1 MTRATITFDDD
12 LYFELSRL
20 AKLQGKTKS
29 ALLNELMSA
38 AIPFMQNTSDM
49 IEKISAASESERRA
63 FKRVLGQME
72 LLTDTHLRGLSNNF
86 ERLSVVPTP
95 SR

>member
-1 MTRATITFDDD
+1 MTRATITFNDD

-20 AKLQGKTKS
+20 AKLQGRTKS

-38 AIPFMQNTSDM
+38 AIPFMQNTSEM
-49 IEKISAASESERRA
+49 IEKLSAASESEKRA

-72 LLTDTHLRGLSNNF
+72 LLTDTHLRGLSTSI
-86 ERLSVVPTP
+86 ERLRAVPTP
-95 SR
+95 GR

>member
-1 MTRATITFDDD
+1 MPRATITFDDA
-12 LYFELSRL
+12 LYAELSRL

-29 ALLNELMSA
+29 ALLNELMVA
-38 AIPFMQNTSDM
+38 AIPFMQNTSEM
-49 IEKISAASESERRA
+49 IEKLSAASESEKKA
-63 FKRVLGQME
+63 FRRVLSQME
-72 LLTDTHLRGLSNNF
+72 LITDTHLRGLHSNF